1 MIMKKK
7 LLILTVS
14 LLCCGCFSSKPHN
27 LSISA
32 AYPFEGRYDSSAK
45 IEIEGNKAE
54 VRKEDSLWILSNHT
68 LYNLLVSVSDS
79 PDKITFGNG
88 RTYTFSKKGVS
99 LDPIAKDAF
108 DDEEYVWQTWTIP
121 TNGVR

>member
-1 MIMKKK
+1 MKKAFF
-7 LLILTVS
+7 LSLIAV
-14 LLCCGCFSSKPHN
+14 LCAGCFSTKKTPLN
-27 LSISA
+27 VSA
-32 AYPFEGRYDSSAK
+32 VYPFEGRYDSSAK
-45 IEIEGNKAE
+45 IEIEGSKAE
-54 VRKEDSLWILSNHT
+54 IRKEDSLWILSNHT
-68 LYNLLVSVSDS
+68 LYNLLISVSDS

-88 RTYTFSKKGVS
+88 RTYTFSKEGVS

>member
-1 MIMKKK
+1 MKKK
-7 LLILTVS
+7 LFILTILS
-14 LLCCGCFSSKPHN
+14 MLCTGCFSTKPHALN
-27 LSISA
+27 INA
-32 AYPFEGRYDSSAK
+32 VYPFEGRYDSSVEIK
-45 IEIEGNKAE
+45 IDGNKAE

>member
-1 MIMKKK
+1 MKK
-7 LLILTVS
+7 ILFTIFVS
-14 LLCCGCFSSKPHN
+14 LLCCGCFSTKPQN

-45 IEIEGNKAE
+45 IEIEGNKVE

-68 LYNLLVSVSDS
+68 LYNLLISVSDS
-79 PDKITFGNG
+79 PEKITFSNG
-88 RTYTFSKKGVS
+88 RTYMFSKEGISTNSIVR
-99 LDPIAKDAF
+99 DEF